1 MKRYS
6 LYIFFTFN
14 VLLLHAQQKKSPMPI
29 GPPLKGTLQDARTHL
44 GLSQATIQLKNL
56 ADTNQKFRLLSD
68 GQGNFSVPGLLTG
81 TYQLTVQLVGYHTV
95 KLDSIILPVSQTDN
109 QLGIIP
115 MHTAENG
122 LQEVVVISERP
133 LVEEKDGKIIY
144 SVGESALSS
153 GSNASDMLRNMP
165 MLNAQAD
172 GSIMLMGRVPLILM
186 DEKPVNVSGQ
196 QLADLLESLPASVI
210 EKVEVMQRPPPEYAS
225 YPGGVINIVTKKGR
239 VGQFEK
245 VSLSGATRGEGS
257 LFATYGYRSGKWS
270 INAVGG
276 ASSRV
281 SLGSGWSQRTNKY
294 ADSTNYLH
302 TQSSFSNRSWSPNA
316 RFQAEYSPSKY
327 QTISL
332 VYQGNWNYADNYSS
346 ILYTNINR
354 FQQAYKASTRNNAF
368 NGDGNGQAFSGSY
381 QWTGKRPAEK
391 LQLFSGIQLNKNF
404 NDRDFFQQYLT
415 GDLLP
420 TGADSTQWQVTDLF
434 TRSGFTNLFY
444 TRPIDDS
451 ARHLITSGVT
461 VSSSRVHNVLNSGY
475 LRKSDLTDVPLDK
488 LSNDFFFRQQI
499 VTARLGWIW
508 NWKNQWKLMAAVQME
523 YTANGFTFQ
532 KGNAANASND
542 YVHWL
547 PSFSIRKEFTRRLNT
562 TFGFR
567 ETIRR
572 PGIGEMNPSID
583 YSDPYN
589 IRFGNPF
596 LQAQLTEMYDW
607 NISYNI
613 SKVSFS
619 GTLGFNQVKNVYQP
633 IRTLADSGRTY
644 TTYQNISNQQEYQ
657 INLWSGITI
666 SKKFRMNLSTGYTY
680 QQYSET
686 QKVLYK
692 YRDGGSFS
700 VGLNYSYAPNP
711 LTLLEANNRFTN
723 WASPQ
728 GVSRSNINMSLGIQR
743 KMFKKQVTVGLLA
756 IDPFRIQRYQN
767 TTYGPNFSIESYS
780 ESITRNFR
788 LTVSWQISKNVV
800 KSKLSQQQKEEA
812 LQKMG
817 GRK

>member
-1 MKRYS
+1 MR
-6 LYIFFTFN
+6 FFLFIILLFN
-14 VLLLHAQQKKSPMPI
+14 GLQVFAQQKKASEPA
-29 GPPLKGTLQDARTHL
+29 GVPLSGLVQDTRSQL
-44 GLSQATIQLKNL
+44 GLAQATLLFTNREDTTRKYRLL
-56 ADTNQKFRLLSD
+56 ADAQGKFLISTLT
-68 GQGNFSVPGLLTG
+68 PGK
-81 TYQLTVQLVGYHTV
+81 YQLLIQQIGYQPF
-95 KLDSIILPVSQTDN
+95 KLDSINIPEGNNEIFLGTL
-109 QLGIIP
+109 QLQ
-115 MHTAENG
+115 ASENG
-122 LQEVVVISERP
+122 LQEVVVQAEKP
-133 LVEEKDGKIIY
+133 TVEEKDGKIIY
-144 SVGESALSS
+144 SVGESAMNN
-153 GSNASDMLRNMP
+153 GSNAGEMLRNMP

-172 GSIMLMGRVPLILM
+172 GSIMLMGKVPLILM

-245 VSLSGATRGEGS
+245 ISVSGATRGEAS

-276 ASSRV
+276 AASRV
-281 SLGSGWSQRTNKY
+281 SLGSGWSHRTNKY

-302 TQSSFSNRSWSPNA
+302 TQSSYNNRSWSPNA

-354 FQQAYKASTRNNAF
+354 LEQAYKASTRNNAYS
-368 NGDGNGQAFSGSY
+368 GDGYGQSFSGSY

-391 LQLFSGIQLNKNF
+391 LQLFSGMQLNKNF
-404 NDRDFFQQYLT
+404 NERDFFQQYLT

-434 TRSGFTNLFY
+434 TRSGYTNLFY

-475 LRKSDLTDVPLDK
+475 LRKADLTDVPLDK
-488 LSNDFFFRQQI
+488 LSNDFFFSQQI

-508 NWKNQWKLMAAVQME
+508 NWKNQWKLIAAVQME

-547 PSFSIRKEFTRRLNT
+547 PSFSLRKEFTRRLNT
-562 TFGFR
+562 TFGYR

-583 YSDPYN
+583 YTDPYN

-596 LQAQLTEMYDW
+596 LQAQLTDMYDW
-607 NISYNI
+607 NISYFI
-613 SKVSFS
+613 PKVSFS
-619 GTLGFNQVKNVYQP
+619 GSLGFNQVKNVYQP

-686 QKVLYK
+686 QKKLYK

-700 VGLNYSYAPNP
+700 AGLNYSYAPNP

-728 GVSRSNINMSLGIQR
+728 GVSRSNINMSIGIQR
-743 KMFKKQVTVGLLA
+743 KMFKKQMTVGLLA

-767 TTYGPNFSIESYS
+767 ITYGTNFSIESYS

-788 LTVSWQISKNVV
+788 LTISWQISKNVV
-800 KSKLSQQQKEEA
+800 KSKLTQQQKEEA
-812 LQKMG
+812 LKKMG
-817 GRK
+817 SSK

>member
-1 MKRYS
+1 MR
-6 LYIFFTFN
+6 FFLFIILLFN
-14 VLLLHAQQKKSPMPI
+14 GLQVLAQQKKASEPAGVPVSGLVQDTRSHLGLAQATLLFTNREDTLRKYRLLADVQGKFLISTLTPGKYQLLIQQI
-29 GPPLKGTLQDARTHL
+29 GYHPLKVDSINIPEGNNEFFLGTLQL
-44 GLSQATIQLKNL
+44 QA
-56 ADTNQKFRLLSD
+56 SD
-68 GQGNFSVPGLLTG
+68 
-81 TYQLTVQLVGYHTV
+81 
-95 KLDSIILPVSQTDN
+95 
-109 QLGIIP
+109 
-115 MHTAENG
+115 NG
-122 LQEVVVISERP
+122 LQEVVVVAEKP
-133 LVEEKDGKIIY
+133 TVEEKDGKIIY
-144 SVGESALSS
+144 SVGESAMNN
-153 GSNASDMLRNMP
+153 GSNAGEMLRNMP

-327 QTISL
+327 KTISL

-354 FQQAYKASTRNNAF
+354 FEQAYKASTRNNAF

-547 PSFSIRKEFTRRLNT
+547 PSFSLRKEFTRRLNT
-562 TFGFR
+562 TVGFR
-567 ETIRR
+567 QTIRR

-700 VGLNYSYAPNP
+700 AGLNYSYAPNP

-800 KSKLSQQQKEEA
+800 KSKLTQQQKEEA
-812 LQKMG
+812 LEKMG
-817 GRK
+817 SRK

>member
-1 MKRYS
+1 
-6 LYIFFTFN
+6 
-14 VLLLHAQQKKSPMPI
+14 
-29 GPPLKGTLQDARTHL
+29 
-44 GLSQATIQLKNL
+44 
-56 ADTNQKFRLLSD
+56 
-68 GQGNFSVPGLLTG
+68 
-81 TYQLTVQLVGYHTV
+81 
-95 KLDSIILPVSQTDN
+95 
-109 QLGIIP
+109 
-115 MHTAENG
+115 
-122 LQEVVVISERP
+122 
-133 LVEEKDGKIIY
+133 
-144 SVGESALSS
+144 
-153 GSNASDMLRNMP
+153 
-165 MLNAQAD
+165 
-172 GSIMLMGRVPLILM
+172 
-186 DEKPVNVSGQ
+186 
-196 QLADLLESLPASVI
+196 
-210 EKVEVMQRPPPEYAS
+210 
-225 YPGGVINIVTKKGR
+225 
-239 VGQFEK
+239 
-245 VSLSGATRGEGS
+245 
-257 LFATYGYRSGKWS
+257 
-270 INAVGG
+270 
-276 ASSRV
+276 
-281 SLGSGWSQRTNKY
+281 
-294 ADSTNYLH
+294 
-302 TQSSFSNRSWSPNA
+302 
-316 RFQAEYSPSKY
+316 
-327 QTISL
+327 
-332 VYQGNWNYADNYSS
+332 
-346 ILYTNINR
+346 
-354 FQQAYKASTRNNAF
+354 
-368 NGDGNGQAFSGSY
+368 
-381 QWTGKRPAEK
+381 
-391 LQLFSGIQLNKNF
+391 
-404 NDRDFFQQYLT
+404 
-415 GDLLP
+415 
-420 TGADSTQWQVTDLF
+420 
-434 TRSGFTNLFY
+434 
-444 TRPIDDS
+444 
-451 ARHLITSGVT
+451 
-461 VSSSRVHNVLNSGY
+461 
-475 LRKSDLTDVPLDK
+475 VPLDK

-499 VTARLGWIW
+499 LTARLGWIW

-547 PSFSIRKEFTRRLNT
+547 PSFSLRKEFTRRLNT
-562 TFGFR
+562 TVGFR

-666 SKKFRMNLSTGYTY
+666 SKKFRLNLSTGYTY

-700 VGLNYSYAPNP
+700 AGLNYSYAPNP

-800 KSKLSQQQKEEA
+800 KSKLTQQQKEEA
-812 LQKMG
+812 LEKMG
-817 GRK
+817 SRK

>member
-1 MKRYS
+1 M
-6 LYIFFTFN
+6 FN
-14 VLLLHAQQKKSPMPI
+14 VILLHAQQKNPPLPI
-29 GPPLKGTLQDARTHL
+29 GPPLKGTLEDARTHQ
-44 GLSQATIQLKNL
+44 GLSLATILLKNI

-68 GQGNFSVPGLLTG
+68 GQGNFSLPGLLAG
-81 TYQLTVQLVGYHTV
+81 TYQLTVQLVGYHPV

-186 DEKPVNVSGQ
+186 DEKPLNVSGQ

-239 VGQFEK
+239 VGRFEK
-245 VSLSGATRGEGS
+245 ISVSGATRGEGS

-276 ASSRV
+276 AASRV

-354 FQQAYKASTRNNAF
+354 FEQAYKASTRNNAF

-607 NISYNI
+607 NISYNV

-686 QKVLYK
+686 QKVVYK

-800 KSKLSQQQKEEA
+800 KSKLTQQQKEEA

>member
-1 MKRYS
+1 MR
-6 LYIFFTFN
+6 FFLFIILLFN
-14 VLLLHAQQKKSPMPI
+14 GLQVLAQQKKASEPAGVPVS
-29 GPPLKGTLQDARTHL
+29 GLVQDTRSHL
-44 GLSQATIQLKNL
+44 GLAQATLLFTNKEDTLRKYRLL
-56 ADTNQKFRLLSD
+56 ADAQGKFLISTLT
-68 GQGNFSVPGLLTG
+68 PGK
-81 TYQLTVQLVGYHTV
+81 YQLLIQQIGYHPL
-95 KLDSIILPVSQTDN
+95 KLDSINIPEGNNEFFLGTL
-109 QLGIIP
+109 QLQ
-115 MHTAENG
+115 ASDNG
-122 LQEVVVISERP
+122 LQEVVVVAEKP
-133 LVEEKDGKIIY
+133 TVEEKDGKIIY
-144 SVGESALSS
+144 SVGESAMNN
-153 GSNASDMLRNMP
+153 GSNAGEMLRNMP

-172 GSIMLMGRVPLILM
+172 GSIILM

-245 VSLSGATRGEGS
+245 VSVSGATRGEGS

-276 ASSRV
+276 AASRV

-316 RFQAEYSPSKY
+316 RFQAEYSPSKN

-354 FQQAYKASTRNNAF
+354 FEQAYKASTRNNAF

-508 NWKNQWKLMAAVQME
+508 NWKNQWKLMAAFQME

-547 PSFSIRKEFTRRLNT
+547 PSFSLRKEFTRRLNT
-562 TFGFR
+562 TVGFR
-567 ETIRR
+567 QTIRR

-666 SKKFRMNLSTGYTY
+666 SKKFRLNLSTGYTY

-700 VGLNYSYAPNP
+700 AGLNYSYAPNP

-800 KSKLSQQQKEEA
+800 KSKLTQQQKEEA
-812 LQKMG
+812 LEKMG
-817 GRK
+817 SRK